1 MNFRHLIPLLDVMSL
16 ADSIAFYHDV
26 LGFTIED
33 ELTWNGKTEWV
44 LLTNGSIKLM
54 LAENRR
60 YIKRG
65 SVPVNTGMY
74 FFYLDE
80 TRELYDALRA
90 QGHIISNVQYQGPDV
105 REFCI
110 QDPDGYIL
118 WFSPKKLGQPEPI
131 MVA

>member
-1 MNFRHLIPLLDVMSL
+1 MNFRHLIPLLDVTSL
-16 ADSIAFYHDV
+16 ADSIAFYRDA

-44 LLTNGSIKLM
+44 LLSTGNIKLM
-54 LAENRR
+54 LAESGR
-60 YIKRG
+60 YMKTA
-65 SVPVNTGMY
+65 SASAGMF

-80 TRELYDALRA
+80 TRELYTTLRSK
-90 QGHIISNVQYQGPDV
+90 GHTISNIQYQGPDV

-118 WFSPKKLGQPEPI
+118 WFSPKKLQEPDQVV
-131 MVA
+131 MA